1 MSRSRVAPRLLPA
14 LRPALIPALILA
26 ASAAL
31 AASPPDPAGAIA
43 RVLDDWH
50 DAAAKA
56 DEARYFAHFAP
67 EGVFLGTDPD
77 ERWTVP
83 EFRAFAHPYFSKGKA
98 WSFRAHDRH
107 VVLSP
112 DGTLAWF
119 DERLDT
125 PNMGPCRGSGVLRKV
140 DGAWRIAL
148 YDLSIPIP
156 NPLTKELVGR
166 IAGWKASSRSGGGPG
181 ER

>member
-1 MSRSRVAPRLLPA
+1 MSRARVTLPRLLPVLLA
-14 LRPALIPALILA
+14 LLPAFARPAPAAEPRDASVEA
-26 ASAAL
+26 ARA
-31 AASPPDPAGAIA
+31 
-43 RVLDDWH
+43 LDDWH

-56 DEARYFAHFAP
+56 DEARYFAWFAP

-83 EFRAFAHPYFSKGKA
+83 EFRAYAHPHFAKGKA
-98 WSFRAHDRH
+98 WSFRARDRH

-125 PNMGPCRGSGVLRKV
+125 ANMGPCRGSGVLRKA

-148 YDLSIPIP
+148 YDLSIPVP
-156 NPLTKELVGR
+156 NPLTKEVVRR
-166 IAGWKASSRSGGGPG
+166 IADWHASQTR
-181 ER
+181 